1 MFKKSPKNNY
11 FFNKDAPVS
20 ITPVSN
26 GSAASASVS
35 TTTHTL
41 NVGLC
46 YYNHFIL
53 PQVGLCYDTSGNYI
67 PLKLS
72 VEYNKMNTPY
82 ISASVYSHLCDIKE
96 QIEKYQ
102 EQWDNSKKF
111 TNPYEYIHT
120 NIAGNKTNISKLR
133 PLSRSFYKMIEI
145 MTSNGILTN
154 PRSGE
159 YRQDD
164 AGAGGGASARNK
176 YPVTSVPDYKMGIN
190 TFHLAEGPGGF
201 IEAISY
207 LRGAEYNKVRGSA
220 PPPPP
225 PSPIDGSAA
234 ASASAVQILKRNTD
248 FHDEYMKEMEHMK
261 LSRRIFENSKQ
272 HTSNSTSS
280 SSSIDAHAHP
290 PIYGNDRYYGM
301 TLVNDDPICPGWK
314 KTRTFLDHNPN
325 VIIETGEDKTG
336 NLISLENFRYC
347 AAKYKNKMDIVTAD
361 GGFDFSVDFNNQE
374 NIATQ
379 LILSEVFY
387 ALALQKQGGTFIL
400 KIFDVFHKPTI
411 DILYLLSYYYTNVTI
426 MKPYTSRVA
435 NSEKYVICQG
445 FKIADSAQ
453 IIQQFCD
460 IFPSIIM
467 QQKAEA
473 DADAGADQDHETASD
488 TDENA
493 ADDDGDGDASLSSLL
508 PREHDLY
515 FLNKIEELNAMIS
528 YQQIEN
534 ITSTLAIITNQ
545 RNAEKLEQYKKTNV
559 GKCIAWCEHYGI
571 PYHKQNVLLQTTNI
585 FLHRQ

>member
-1 MFKKSPKNNY
+1 M
-11 FFNKDAPVS
+11 
-20 ITPVSN
+20 
-26 GSAASASVS
+26 
-35 TTTHTL
+35 
-41 NVGLC
+41 
-46 YYNHFIL
+46 
-53 PQVGLCYDTSGNYI
+53 
-67 PLKLS
+67 KLS
-72 VEYNKMNTPY
+72 VEYNNTMGPY
-82 ISASVYSHLCDIKE
+82 VSASVYSHLCDIKE

-102 EQWDNSKKF
+102 EQWDNIKKF

-120 NIAGNKTNISKLR
+120 NVAGNKTNISKLR

-145 MTSNGILTN
+145 MTANGILNN
-154 PRSGE
+154 PRSSSSSE
-159 YRQDD
+159 CRPDD
-164 AGAGGGASARNK
+164 VSNK
-176 YPVTSVPDYKMGIN
+176 YPLSSVPDLKMGIN

-207 LRGAEYNKVRGSA
+207 LRGTEYIKVRANGEPAS
-220 PPPPP
+220 
-225 PSPIDGSAA
+225 SSS
-234 ASASAVQILKRNTD
+234 SASATSACTPVGVQILKKNTE

-261 LSRRIFENSKQ
+261 LSRRIFESSKQ
-272 HTSNSTSS
+272 SGEFNDRTGAATATVTGNH
-280 SSSIDAHAHP
+280 

-314 KTRTFLDHNPN
+314 KTRTFLEHNPN
-325 VIIETGEDKTG
+325 VIIETGADKTG

-347 AAKYKNKMDIVTAD
+347 AEKYKNKMDIVTAD

-387 ALALQKQGGTFIL
+387 ALALQKQGGTFVL
-400 KIFDVFHKPTI
+400 KIFDIFHKPTI

-445 FKIADSAQ
+445 FKIADSTQ
-453 IIQQFCD
+453 IIQQFCE
-460 IFPSIIM
+460 IFPSIM
-467 QQKAEA
+467 TPVAM
-473 DADAGADQDHETASD
+473 DQDREDQDQDQDQDQD
-488 TDENA
+488 T
-493 ADDDGDGDASLSSLL
+493 GSSTSMSSLL
-508 PREHDLY
+508 PIEHDLY

-534 ITSTLAIITNQ
+534 ITSTLAIITNHK
-545 RNAEKLEQYKKTNV
+545 NAEKLEQYKKANI

-571 PYHKQNVLLQTTNI
+571 PYHKQNVLVQATNI
-585 FLHRQ
+585 FLHRS

>member
-1 MFKKSPKNNY
+1 MFKKSPKNY

-20 ITPVSN
+20 IAPVSN
-26 GSAASASVS
+26 GSAASATVS
-35 TTTHTL
+35 TATANI

-46 YYNHFIL
+46 YYNHFTL
-53 PQVGLCYDTSGNYI
+53 PQVGLCYDSTSGNYI

-72 VEYNKMNTPY
+72 IDYNKMNTPY
-82 ISASVYSHLCDIKE
+82 VSASVYSHLCDIKE

-145 MTSNGILTN
+145 MTGNGILH
-154 PRSGE
+154 
-159 YRQDD
+159 
-164 AGAGGGASARNK
+164 K

-207 LRGAEYNKVRGSA
+207 LRGAEYNKVRGGALPSS
-220 PPPPP
+220 PSPS

-234 ASASAVQILKRNTD
+234 ASAVQILKRNTD

-272 HTSNSTSS
+272 HTSNSTTS
-280 SSSIDAHAHP
+280 SSSIDAHAHAHP

-467 QQKAEA
+467 IQKV
-473 DADAGADQDHETASD
+473 DQDDTASD
-488 TDENA
+488 GEIEA
-493 ADDDGDGDASLSSLL
+493 DASLSSLI

-534 ITSTLAIITNQ
+534 ITSTLAIITNHK
-545 RNAEKLEQYKKTNV
+545 NAEKLEQYKKTNV

-585 FLHRQ
+585 FLHRP

>member
-1 MFKKSPKNNY
+1 M
-11 FFNKDAPVS
+11 
-20 ITPVSN
+20 
-26 GSAASASVS
+26 G
-35 TTTHTL
+35 
-41 NVGLC
+41 
-46 YYNHFIL
+46 
-53 PQVGLCYDTSGNYI
+53 
-67 PLKLS
+67 
-72 VEYNKMNTPY
+72 PY
-82 ISASVYSHLCDIKE
+82 ISASVYSHLCDIKA

-102 EQWDNSKKF
+102 EQWDNIKKF

-120 NIAGNKTNISKLR
+120 NVAGNKTNISKLR

-145 MTSNGILTN
+145 MTSNGIL
-154 PRSGE
+154 
-159 YRQDD
+159 
-164 AGAGGGASARNK
+164 NK
-176 YPVTSVPDYKMGIN
+176 YPVSSAPDLKMGIN

-207 LRGAEYNKVRGSA
+207 LRGTEYNKVRDGIA
-220 PPPPP
+220 TTLLPPY
-225 PSPIDGSAA
+225 DGHGGDAKS
-234 ASASAVQILKRNTD
+234 VQILKKNTE

-261 LSRRIFENSKQ
+261 LTRRIFESSKHHHHQ
-272 HTSNSTSS
+272 HQQMLH
-280 SSSIDAHAHP
+280 IDGSGSGHTQGQGQGHGLIHP

-314 KTRTFLDHNPN
+314 KTRTFLEHNPN

-336 NLISLENFRYC
+336 NLISLQNFRYC

-400 KIFDVFHKPTI
+400 KIFDIFHKPTI

-435 NSEKYVICQG
+435 NSEKYIICQG

-460 IFPSIIM
+460 VF
-467 QQKAEA
+467 
-473 DADAGADQDHETASD
+473 SD
-488 TDENA
+488 TGVDKDVDSSE
-493 ADDDGDGDASLSSLL
+493 GILSSLL
-508 PREHDLY
+508 AREHELY

-534 ITSTLAIITNQ
+534 ITSTLAIITNHK
-545 RNAEKLEQYKKTNV
+545 NAEKLEQYKKTNV

-571 PYHKQNVLLQTTNI
+571 PYNKQSVMLQSTNI
-585 FLHRQ
+585 FLHRP

>member
-26 GSAASASVS
+26 GSTTSSSSAANI
-35 TTTHTL
+35 

-46 YYNHFIL
+46 YYNHFTL

-72 VEYNKMNTPY
+72 LDYNKMNTPY
-82 ISASVYSHLCDIKE
+82 VSASVYSHLCDIKE

-145 MTSNGILTN
+145 MSGNGILH
-154 PRSGE
+154 
-159 YRQDD
+159 
-164 AGAGGGASARNK
+164 K
-176 YPVTSVPDYKMGIN
+176 YPVISTPDYKMGIN

-207 LRGAEYNKVRGSA
+207 LRGSEYNKVRGGALSLS
-220 PPPPP
+220 P
-225 PSPIDGSAA
+225 PSTIDGSTA
-234 ASASAVQILKRNTD
+234 ASAASASSAVQILKRNTD
-248 FHDEYMKEMEHMK
+248 FHDEYMKEIEHMK
-261 LSRRIFENSKQ
+261 LSRRIFENSK
-272 HTSNSTSS
+272 HTST
-280 SSSIDAHAHP
+280 SIDAQGHP

-314 KTRTFLDHNPN
+314 KTRTFLEHNPN

-400 KIFDVFHKPTI
+400 KIFDIFHKPTI

-453 IIQQFCD
+453 IIQQFCE
-460 IFPSIIM
+460 IFPSFIM
-467 QQKAEA
+467 TAAAA
-473 DADAGADQDHETASD
+473 DAAVDQDTASD
-488 TDENA
+488 
-493 ADDDGDGDASLSSLL
+493 DGVDGNGTGALSSLL

-534 ITSTLAIITNQ
+534 ITSTLAIITNHK
-545 RNAEKLEQYKKTNV
+545 NAEKLEQYKKTNV

-585 FLHRQ
+585 FLHRS

>member
-1 MFKKSPKNNY
+1 
-11 FFNKDAPVS
+11 
-20 ITPVSN
+20 
-26 GSAASASVS
+26 
-35 TTTHTL
+35 
-41 NVGLC
+41 
-46 YYNHFIL
+46 
-53 PQVGLCYDTSGNYI
+53 
-67 PLKLS
+67 
-72 VEYNKMNTPY
+72 MNTPY
-82 ISASVYSHLCDIKE
+82 VSASVYSHLCDIKE

-145 MTSNGILTN
+145 MSGNGILH
-154 PRSGE
+154 
-159 YRQDD
+159 
-164 AGAGGGASARNK
+164 K
-176 YPVTSVPDYKMGIN
+176 YPVISTPDYKMGIN

-207 LRGAEYNKVRGSA
+207 LRGSEYNKVCGGALSL
-220 PPPPP
+220 
-225 PSPIDGSAA
+225 SPASTIDGSAA
-234 ASASAVQILKRNTD
+234 AVVHILKRNTD
-248 FHDEYMKEMEHMK
+248 FHDEYMKEIEHMK
-261 LSRRIFENSKQ
+261 LSRRIFENSK

-280 SSSIDAHAHP
+280 SIDAQGHP

-400 KIFDVFHKPTI
+400 KIFDIFHKPTI

-445 FKIADSAQ
+445 FKIADSAP
-453 IIQQFCD
+453 IIQHFCD

-467 QQKAEA
+467 TVDAA
-473 DADAGADQDHETASD
+473 DTADTAADQDTASD
-488 TDENA
+488 DVGG
-493 ADDDGDGDASLSSLL
+493 ADGNGTGSLSSLL
-508 PREHDLY
+508 AREHDLY

-534 ITSTLAIITNQ
+534 ITSTLAIITNHK
-545 RNAEKLEQYKKTNV
+545 NAEKLEQYKKANV
-559 GKCIAWCEHYGI
+559 GKCIAWCEYYGI
-571 PYHKQNVLLQTTNI
+571 PYHKQNILLQATNI
-585 FLHRQ
+585 FLHRP

>member
-1 MFKKSPKNNY
+1 MFKKSPKNY

-20 ITPVSN
+20 IAPVSN
-26 GSAASASVS
+26 GSAASATVS
-35 TTTHTL
+35 TATANI

-46 YYNHFIL
+46 YYNHFTL
-53 PQVGLCYDTSGNYI
+53 PQVGLCYDSTSGNYI

-72 VEYNKMNTPY
+72 IDYNKMNTPY
-82 ISASVYSHLCDIKE
+82 VSASVYSHLCDIKE

-145 MTSNGILTN
+145 MTGNGILH
-154 PRSGE
+154 
-159 YRQDD
+159 
-164 AGAGGGASARNK
+164 K

-220 PPPPP
+220 LPPSSPS

-234 ASASAVQILKRNTD
+234 ASAVQILKRNTD

-280 SSSIDAHAHP
+280 SSIDAHAHAHP

-467 QQKAEA
+467 IQKV
-473 DADAGADQDHETASD
+473 DQDDTASADDTASD
-488 TDENA
+488 G
-493 ADDDGDGDASLSSLL
+493 DGTGTGDASLSSLI

-534 ITSTLAIITNQ
+534 ITSTLAIITNHK
-545 RNAEKLEQYKKTNV
+545 NAEKLEQYKKTNV

-585 FLHRQ
+585 FLHRP